1 MATIPNVSN
10 LTANSAEILNTIRA
24 NASPMYRSTIP
35 VVDYNNLDT
44 LRAVG
49 SILMDYPG
57 LKNEF
62 ISTLVNRIGRVI
74 LTSKMY
80 SNPWAV
86 FKKGMLEF
94 GETVEE
100 IFTNIANPNN
110 FDPETA
116 ETNVFK
122 RVIPD
127 VRTAFHVMNYQKF
140 YKATVSNDQLRQAFL
155 SWEGITNLI
164 SGIVDSLYTGANYD
178 EFIVMKYLIA
188 RLALD
193 GDIAST
199 SLGSSSTPAQN
210 VTTIKGVSNQFEF
223 LSSDYNISGVK
234 NNTLKNEQY
243 LILNADFAAQVDVE
257 VLAVAFNMDK
267 AEFMGHVITVDN
279 FAKLDND
286 RLALLFSDNPNYVP
300 IDGDSLTALQTI
312 KAVLVSKD
320 WFMVFDNFQNFT
332 EQYNGEGLYWNYWYH
347 TWKTFSASPFANA
360 MLFTTEDIAVNGI
373 TVTPAT
379 ATVVKGS
386 TQQFKAAVDVS
397 GFAPQGVTWS
407 VSGSS
412 AVSSGTSVNQYGL
425 LTVGADE
432 SNTSLTV
439 KATSVY
445 SDSVSDD
452 ATVTV
457 TT

>member
-49 SILMDYPG
+49 SIQMEYPG

>member
-24 NASPMYRSTIP
+24 NASPMYRSTVP
-35 VVDYNNLDT
+35 VVDYNNLDS
-44 LRAVG
+44 LRTVG

-94 GETVEE
+94 GETIEE

-110 FDPETA
+110 FDPATA

-193 GDIAST
+193 GDITST
-199 SLGSSSTPAQN
+199 SLGSAATPQQN

-257 VLAVAFNMDK
+257 VLAVAFNMSK

-300 IDGDSLTALQTI
+300 IEGDSLTALQTI

-360 MLFTTEDIAVNGI
+360 MLFTTEDITVNEI
-373 TVTPAT
+373 AVTPAT
-379 ATVVKGS
+379 ATVVKGGA
-386 TQQFKAAVDVS
+386 QQFKAAVNVS

-407 VSGSS
+407 VSGTS
-412 AVSSGTSVNQYGL
+412 AVSSATSINQYGL

-432 SNTSLTV
+432 GNTTLTV

-445 SDSVSDD
+445 NDSVSDD

>member
-1 MATIPNVSN
+1 MATIPNISK
-10 LTANSAEILNTIRA
+10 LTANSAEILNTIRS

-122 RVIPD
+122 RAIPD

-155 SWEGITNLI
+155 SWEGTTNLI

-193 GDIAST
+193 GDIPST
-199 SLGSSSTPAQN
+199 SLGSAATPQQN

-223 LSSDYNISGVK
+223 LSGDYNISGVK

-257 VLAVAFNMDK
+257 VLAVAFNMSK

-279 FAKLDND
+279 FAKLDNE
-286 RLALLFSDNPNYVP
+286 RLALLFGDDPNYVP
-300 IDGDSLTALQTI
+300 IEGDSVTALQTI

-360 MLFTTEDIAVNGI
+360 MLFTSEDIAVNGI

-379 ATVVKGS
+379 ATVVKGG

-397 GFAPQGVTWS
+397 GFAPQGVAWS

-432 SNTSLTV
+432 GNTSLTV

-445 SDSVSDD
+445 NGSVSDD
-452 ATVTV
+452 ATVTL